1 MLPAA
6 AEVSVHRPW
15 IVCEPQQRWLTAVR
29 RFAPEQL
36 PRPLIP
42 VVMPAEP
49 DAVTTML
56 VGQGSGVILWSAG
69 RDNLRE
75 VCQRLARTAM
85 AAPWVLQLVAED
97 GLSNR
102 ERLILA
108 EFPCAATVRNPE
120 DLPRLRGMIRGY
132 FARLDDHLDY

>member
-29 RFAPEQL
+29 RFAPEQF

-49 DAVTTML
+49 DAVTTMIA
-56 VGQGSGVILWSAG
+56 GQGSGVILWSAG

-75 VCQRLARTAM
+75 VCQRLARTEIAT
-85 AAPWVLQLVAED
+85 PWVLQLVAED

-120 DLPRLRGMIRGY
+120 DLPRLTGMIRGY